1 MPFILHLFLLVLFG
15 IPLLIC
21 LFYLIMGVVQWYRGY
36 NEGRP
41 WMQRSAL
48 WVIGLTGILLI
59 AIFIIFKKLWAGY

>member
-1 MPFILHLFLLVLFG
+1 MSFMLYLFLLVLFG

-21 LFYLIMGVVQWYRGY
+21 LFYLIMGIVQWYRGY

-48 WVIGLTGILLI
+48 WVIGLSLMIPLVLI
-59 AIFIIFKKLWAGY
+59 IIYKVIWAGY